1 MRHWRASPADVKQVT
16 HTTPGRGCPIRILVV
31 GGGCA
36 GMSAALGLQHALGPR
51 LRSGQAEITVV
62 EPQPYLTYHPLL
74 AEVAA
79 GTIDP
84 RHVVVPLR
92 RVLPDCRVLTARI
105 SRIDHATRRAWV
117 DTAPRG
123 EAGSIGELRYDHLV
137 MAPGSVSRTD
147 PVPGLAEHGLGFAG
161 VGEAVALRNHVLEQ
175 LDLASST
182 RDPEL
187 RQAALTFVFVGAGYA
202 GIGALAELEDMA
214 RFAVR
219 GYHNLAPDDLR
230 WVLVEATG
238 RILPAESPDLA
249 EHTLAELRER
259 SIDVRLGT
267 TLESAVDRVMTLS
280 DGSRFAART
289 LVWTAGVRPSPF
301 WSPPTCRST
310 PPAGSAACPRCR
322 SSARTAPRSRGPG
335 RRATA
340 RPCPT
345 RLRTACCAPPTP
357 STRLPR
363 PACSPPTWRPD
374 STAARRPR
382 TGPNGSTARPRSA
395 SAGASRTPAAAGS
408 PAAGPGGCTGPVT
421 CAGCR
426 AATGASG
433 SSWTGCWAEC
443 SAGRSSPSAPWNT
456 PGPNS
461 SRDSR
466 NATDSRTPP
475 TPVTA
480 AGIRTRRADGTA
492 STTAPRPGRISQ
504 TGDHGLC

>member
-1 MRHWRASPADVKQVT
+1 
-16 HTTPGRGCPIRILVV
+16 
-31 GGGCA
+31 
-36 GMSAALGLQHALGPR
+36 MSAALGLQQALGPR

-123 EAGSIGELRYDHLV
+123 ESGSIGELRYDHLV

-147 PVPGLAEHGLGFAG
+147 PVPGLAEHGLGFSG

-219 GYHNLAPDDLR
+219 GYHNLTPDDLR

-289 LVWTAGVRPSPF
+289 LVWTAGVRPAPVLEATDLPLDTAGRVRCLPTLQVVRPDGSPIEGA
-301 WSPPTCRST
+301 WAAGDGAAVPDPAADGRLCAPNAQHALAQARLLAANLAAGLDGRPQTAYRPDRIHCST
-310 PPAGSAACPRCR
+310 SLGIG
-322 SSARTAPRSRGPG
+322 RGVAHTRRGRLTG
-335 RRATA
+335 RRAWWLHRA
-340 RPCPT
+340 RH
-345 RLRTACCAPPTP
+345 LR
-357 STRLPR
+357 RLP
-363 PACSPPTWRPD
+363 SLD
-374 STAARRPR
+374 RRVRVLTDWLLGGVFSREVVSLGSVEHPR
-382 TGPNGSTARPRSA
+382 AEFE
-395 SAGASRTPAAAGS
+395 
-408 PAAGPGGCTGPVT
+408 
-421 CAGCR
+421 
-426 AATGASG
+426 SG
-433 SSWTGCWAEC
+433 FPE
-443 SAGRSSPSAPWNT
+443 R
-456 PGPNS
+456 
-461 SRDSR
+461 
-466 NATDSRTPP
+466 
-475 TPVTA
+475 
-480 AGIRTRRADGTA
+480 
-492 STTAPRPGRISQ
+492 
-504 TGDHGLC
+504 H